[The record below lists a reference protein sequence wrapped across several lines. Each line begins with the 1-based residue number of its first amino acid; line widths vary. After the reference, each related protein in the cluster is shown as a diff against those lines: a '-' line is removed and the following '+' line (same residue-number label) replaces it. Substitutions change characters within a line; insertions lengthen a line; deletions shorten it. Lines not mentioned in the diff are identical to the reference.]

1 MNLKIKNLRL
11 KIRVTCQH
19 NKHCKDAQNPPAV
32 KGESTYGVE
41 KGDLSDTGWLM
52 SRLCS
57 LHGLRSRSKKILL
70 QYMCL
75 TCHKHRPHLGK
86 ATPNGTTAS
95 PLVLH
100 HECMQAFL
108 RGRNARSDVHV
119 VDKVAVPWQLSTKST
134 DTTVRLR
141 GADRRN
147 ARLHLQ

>member
-1 MNLKIKNLRL
+1 
-11 KIRVTCQH
+11 
-19 NKHCKDAQNPPAV
+19 
-32 KGESTYGVE
+32 
-41 KGDLSDTGWLM
+41 M

-70 QYMCL
+70 QYVFDM
-75 TCHKHRPHLGK
+75 TLGK

-100 HECMQAFL
+100 HECMYRFL

-147 ARLHLQ
+147 ARLYVQ